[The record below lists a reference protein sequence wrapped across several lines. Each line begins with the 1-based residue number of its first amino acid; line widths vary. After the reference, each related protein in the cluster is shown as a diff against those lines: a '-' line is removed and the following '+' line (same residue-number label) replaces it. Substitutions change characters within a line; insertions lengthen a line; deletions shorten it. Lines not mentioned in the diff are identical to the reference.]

1 MRNTK
6 KIVLVAFILCLV
18 NFLAFA
24 GSSSVRLRS
33 MGGIGIAVSDSRH
46 PSVVNPAALFF
57 MGEDNSFVLDTSFQD
72 SFKPNSGEIFP
83 VYPASGLKGT
93 FIGKMIALSLG
104 FDYTVE
110 NTSSSDATKYY
121 NIYQESEIKIDLTAG
136 IGNFGA
142 GIEIF
147 GGSQKQRLN
156 VPIHESTALSDFFFQ
171 TFFTSFDRKTDSE
184 YIQINLGF
192 MYKVGE
198 FSFGFMF
205 NDILDNTTSKTSL
218 SWQSFI
224 SESGFGIYYIRNEYG
239 KRGKLNNF
247 GISAGLDISNIFDN
261 SSRTLHVGLELSYM
275 LVKDYGFYF
284 RTGYKALFNSFSNGS
299 HTFGLGTKLGNGD
312 FSLNFSFPV
321 SVYRGENT
329 NDRFTVELAM
339 TLAL

>member
-1 MRNTK
+1 MQHTK
-6 KIVLVAFILCLV
+6 KTALVAFILCLV
-18 NFLAFA
+18 SFVAFA
-24 GSSSVRLRS
+24 GSSNVRLRS

-46 PSVVNPAALFF
+46 PAIVNPAALFF
-57 MGEDNSFVLDTSFQD
+57 MGEDNSFILDTSFQD
-72 SFKPNSGEIFP
+72 SFKPKSREIFP
-83 VYPASGLKGT
+83 VYPETEIKGT
-93 FIGKMIALSLG
+93 FIGKRIALSLG

-121 NIYQESEIKIDLTAG
+121 NIYQASEIKIDLTAG

-156 VPIHESTALSDFFFQ
+156 VPIHENTALSDFFFQ
-171 TFFTSFDRKTDSE
+171 TFFASFDRKTDSE

-192 MYKVGE
+192 MYKAGE

-218 SWQSFI
+218 SWESFI

-239 KRGKLNNF
+239 RRGELNHF
-247 GISAGLDISNIFDN
+247 GISAGLDVSNIFE
-261 SSRTLHVGLELSYM
+261 SSRALHVGLEFSYM
-275 LVKDYGFYF
+275 LVKNYGFYI
-284 RTGYKALFNSFSNGS
+284 RTGYEALFNSFTNGT
-299 HTFGLGTKLGNGD
+299 HTFGIGTKLNNGD
-312 FSLNFSFPV
+312 FSLSFNFPL
-321 SVYRGENT
+321 SVYRGDST
-329 NDRFTVELAM
+329 NDRFSVELAM